1 MRQICEV
8 LGINKS
14 TLYYQPKNNPS
25 EDVLREEIERLAAR
39 YPTYGNHRRITKLL
53 VRMGYT
59 VGYRRVARLMKAAN
73 LSASVKRLCQTTTLS
88 EGMHPWDNRLKDP

>member
-1 MRQICEV
+1 MRQICEA

-14 TLYYQPKNNPS
+14 TLYYHAKNDPS

-39 YPTYGNHRRITKLL
+39 YPTYGYRRITKLR
-53 VRMGYT
+53 VRMGHC

-73 LSASVKRLCQTTTLS
+73 L
-88 EGMHPWDNRLKDP
+88 